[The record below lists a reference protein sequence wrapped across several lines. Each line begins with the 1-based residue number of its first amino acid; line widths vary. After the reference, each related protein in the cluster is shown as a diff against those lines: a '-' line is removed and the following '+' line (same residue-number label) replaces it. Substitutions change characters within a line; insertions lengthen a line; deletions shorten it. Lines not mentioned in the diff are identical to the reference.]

1 VPLKAV
7 IEARDVKSS
16 IYELPLMI
24 YREKF
29 DALACEM
36 LHLHTREPDLTEW
49 KNFVNRVINPTRSV
63 RIAVVGKYIELQDAY
78 KSVYE
83 ALTHAGAAHD
93 CEVRL
98 VRLDAEDLVHEN
110 PKQFP
115 PDIQGVLIPGGFGDR
130 GIEGKIIAATYA
142 RENRIPYLG
151 LCLGMQIATIEFARN
166 VCGLAKANSTEF
178 DENGPDPVICL
189 MDEQKDVV
197 ALGASMRL
205 GTWKAT
211 LKPGSLAH
219 RLYGADE
226 ISERHR
232 HRYEFNNDYRERLE
246 AAGLSISGT
255 SPDGKL
261 VEIVEVPGHPFFIA
275 SQFHPE
281 FLSKPNH
288 PHPLF
293 AGFIEAALHKKK

>member
-1 VPLKAV
+1 
-7 IEARDVKSS
+7 
-16 IYELPLMI
+16 ELPLMI

-49 KNFVNRVINPTRSV
+49 KSFVNRVIHPTKHV

-83 ALTHAGAAHD
+83 ALTHAGATHD

-98 VRLDAEDLVHEN
+98 VRVDAEDLEHNN
-110 PKQFP
+110 PRQLP
-115 PDIQGVLIPGGFGDR
+115 ADIQGVLIPGGFGDR
-130 GIEGKIIAATYA
+130 GIEGKIIAAGYA
-142 RENRIPYLG
+142 RENRVPYLG
-151 LCLGMQIATIEFARN
+151 LCLGMQIATIEYARSA
-166 VCGLAKANSTEF
+166 CGLTNANSTEF
-178 DENGPDPVICL
+178 APDSPDPVICL
-189 MDEQKDVV
+189 MEEQKEVTEF
-197 ALGASMRL
+197 GGSMRL
-205 GTWKAT
+205 GTWKT
-211 LKPGSLAH
+211 IIKPGSLAH
-219 RLYGADE
+219 RLYGSAE

-232 HRYEFNNDYRERLE
+232 HRYEFNNDYRDRLQQ
-246 AAGLSISGT
+246 AGLVISGT
-255 SPDGKL
+255 SPDDSL
-261 VEIVEVPGHPFFIA
+261 VEMIEVPDHPFFIA

-293 AGFIEAALHKKK
+293 SGFIEAALKQKK